1 MPIKKIFIAGHKG
14 MVGSAILRRL
24 KQQTNNQIVCISR
37 SQLDLTDQNRV
48 NKFFFK
54 HQFDEVYI
62 AAARVGGIYAN
73 NKFPAEFI
81 YHNLQIQ
88 NNLINAAY
96 TSNIK
101 KLLFLGSSC
110 IYPKHSLQPIREEYL
125 LTGELEN
132 TNEAY
137 AIAKISGLKMIE
149 FYNKQ
154 YKVDFRALMPTNLYG
169 PNDNYHP
176 LNSHVIPGLIRKF
189 HEAKIANKKIV
200 KVWGSGMPKREFL
213 YVDDLANA
221 CTYIMDL
228 SKKKFKDIAG
238 PSSFLNVGS
247 MQEFTIKK
255 ISSMIANTVGFK
267 GKIEFDNAFPDGTP
281 RKLLDSKKIH
291 TLGWSPKHDIVF
303 GLNLAYKDFLKRNI

>member
-24 KQQTNNQIVCISR
+24 RQQTNNQIVCISR

-81 YHNLQIQ
+81 YQNLQIQ
-88 NNLINAAY
+88 NNLLNAAY

-110 IYPKHSLQPIREEYL
+110 IYPKHSLQPIKEEYL

-267 GKIEFDNAFPDGTP
+267 GKIEFDNSFPDGTP

>member
-213 YVDDLANA
+213 YVDDLADA

-267 GKIEFDNAFPDGTP
+267 GKIEFDNTFPDGTP